1 MFGKLGCGCRERKSL
16 ERFSLSKVPVVMY
29 NLFNG
34 IIYLSNRPPFL
45 SVYQGSNPLR
55 ILGEH
60 ETSLKIANRMRV
72 SYNQFGCSHNNANG
86 NTGKPIESAVF
97 CFNKIN
103 HGFTTAINYSLFTN
117 KGACSLTI
125 ILCTYITFSNDVTLG
140 LSNTSFP
147 TH

>member
-1 MFGKLGCGCRERKSL
+1 M
-16 ERFSLSKVPVVMY
+16 
-29 NLFNG
+29 
-34 IIYLSNRPPFL
+34 
-45 SVYQGSNPLR
+45 
-55 ILGEH
+55 
-60 ETSLKIANRMRV
+60 TSLKIANRMRV

-103 HGFTTAINYSLFTN
+103 HGFTTAINYSLLTN
-117 KGACSLTI
+117 KGACNLTI